1 MTTVT
6 DADREAA
13 ADYFGMT
20 NDALRAD
27 FARSGK
33 YDLSVCVQAFARHRE
48 AEVAVAALE
57 REEDEIRRAE
67 SRIEEFAARHMDAD
81 VIRIADDLERRR
93 RPMRGM
99 RSWAPPSRIP
109 CARTRVLFLSAQR
122 RRPATITASAAIWR
136 AGA

>member
-33 YDLSVCVQAFARHRE
+33 YDLSVCVQAFARHRIE
-48 AEVAVAALE
+48 ERAALVA
-57 REEDEIRRAE
+57 EIV
-67 SRIEEFAARHMDAD
+67 AD
-81 VIRIADDLERRR
+81 LLKE
-93 RPMRGM
+93 G
-99 RSWAPPSRIP
+99 SFE
-109 CARTRVLFLSAQR
+109 CAGYVQGKWGKL
-122 RRPATITASAAIWR
+122 
-136 AGA
+136 

>member
-48 AEVAVAALE
+48 AEVAKIVAWLRDNSTPHNDIDEWA
-57 REEDEIRRAE
+57 DEIEAKWGKR
-67 SRIEEFAARHMDAD
+67 
-81 VIRIADDLERRR
+81 
-93 RPMRGM
+93 
-99 RSWAPPSRIP
+99 
-109 CARTRVLFLSAQR
+109 
-122 RRPATITASAAIWR
+122 
-136 AGA
+136 

>member
-48 AEVAVAALE
+48 QAEQETVAKIVAWLRANP
-57 REEDEIRRAE
+57 RGMMGYEDEYADA
-67 SRIEEFAARHMDAD
+67 IE
-81 VIRIADDLERRR
+81 
-93 RPMRGM
+93 
-99 RSWAPPSRIP
+99 
-109 CARTRVLFLSAQR
+109 
-122 RRPATITASAAIWR
+122 
-136 AGA
+136 AGEWK

>member
-48 AEVAVAALE
+48 AEVAKIVAWLRE
-57 REEDEIRRAE
+57 RHDGGLT
-67 SRIEEFAARHMDAD
+67 SRIYLADA
-81 VIRIADDLERRR
+81 IE
-93 RPMRGM
+93 
-99 RSWAPPSRIP
+99 
-109 CARTRVLFLSAQR
+109 
-122 RRPATITASAAIWR
+122 
-136 AGA
+136 AGEYRNHG

>member
-13 ADYFGMT
+13 ADHFGMT

-48 AEVAVAALE
+48 AEVAKIVAWLRGNFGSWNVEATN
-57 REEDEIRRAE
+57 AKK
-67 SRIEEFAARHMDAD
+67 FADA
-81 VIRIADDLERRR
+81 IQ
-93 RPMRGM
+93 RGEYKE
-99 RSWAPPSRIP
+99 
-109 CARTRVLFLSAQR
+109 TNK
-122 RRPATITASAAIWR
+122 
-136 AGA
+136 